1 MWGGGTTAPLVL
13 PSPSDACVVGV
24 ACGRSQKV
32 GVTEDGKLFMWQ
44 VRSDKTPPTPYTP
57 PIFPQSPLLPTS
69 TVSTTLG
76 KKGRG
81 QGSREITTKLITGE
95 SSAFIKKVSSGDMF
109 YACLTGLKNLFRSCF
124 PYTACNFLS
133 QFR

>member
-1 MWGGGTTAPLVL
+1 MPFIL
-13 PSPSDACVVGV
+13 PPPSDARVVGV

-44 VRSDKTPPTPYTP
+44 VRPDKTLDSANSHSLL
-57 PIFPQSPLLPTS
+57 QSPLLPTG

-76 KKGRG
+76 QKGRG
-81 QGSREITTKLITGE
+81 QVPREITTKLITGE

-109 YACLTGLKNLFRSCF
+109 YACLTGLKNLLESRFALTDCVSLPF
-124 PYTACNFLS
+124 QTKVS
-133 QFR
+133 